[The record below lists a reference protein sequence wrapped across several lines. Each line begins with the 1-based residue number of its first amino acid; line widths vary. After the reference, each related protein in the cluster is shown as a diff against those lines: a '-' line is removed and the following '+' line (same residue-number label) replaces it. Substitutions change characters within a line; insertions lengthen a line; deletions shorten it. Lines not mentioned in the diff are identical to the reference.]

1 MTSVLVAM
9 QNLERRAGMQLVAMP
24 HEALLAM
31 VRQWIRERS
40 GAKEKCQDTDKLLT
54 QGLRIAYLSL
64 PKPCRD
70 NLLLVGQVPT
80 CRHVRRLIS

>member
-1 MTSVLVAM
+1 MTSVLIAM
-9 QNLERRAGMQLVAMP
+9 QNLERQAAMQLVAMP
-24 HEALLAM
+24 HDALLAM
-31 VRQWIRERS
+31 VKEWIRVRS
-40 GAKEKCQDTDKLLT
+40 GAKEKCQDTDRLLT

-70 NLLLVGQVPT
+70 NLLLVGQVST